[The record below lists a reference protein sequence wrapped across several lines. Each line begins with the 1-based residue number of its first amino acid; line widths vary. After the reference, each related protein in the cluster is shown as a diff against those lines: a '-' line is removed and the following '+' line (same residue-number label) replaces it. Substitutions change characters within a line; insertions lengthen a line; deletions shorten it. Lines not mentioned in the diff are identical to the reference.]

1 MSSELLQN
9 LAEILLN
16 RNTDN
21 DRIRAIILC
30 HRLLFPPDKF
40 LEVLF
45 QRFINQAEDIVTNEL
60 AIQSK
65 RQQQQQQK
73 LQVFQNQQKSNKL
86 PLVAPAS
93 TVNNPLCARV
103 IKIKIDKFSVGKI

>member
-1 MSSELLQN
+1 MTTELLQN

-16 RNTDN
+16 KNTDP

-60 AIQSK
+60 TLQCK
-65 RQQQQQQK
+65 RQNKASQ
-73 LQVFQNQQKSNKL
+73 LLISSSSAGNKL
-86 PLVAPAS
+86 PLVTPAS
-93 TVNNPLCARV
+93 TANNPLCCACC
-103 IKIKIDKFSVGKI
+103 KIDYKMHFYFGP